1 MLKKQVAYRQVL
13 FSRLF
18 LRAETK
24 KYPCGNENFKTLF
37 SGFKIFS
44 SAFLFFRWN
53 FFSYS

>member
-1 MLKKQVAYRQVL
+1 MLKKHVAYRQVL